1 MKVIQSELKN
11 YGRRADGSVS
21 IKCDSLLELTSNDI
35 AEIDRAR
42 GNVAVVV
49 LTDSTVGNDVDIDID
64 EILKNLPENDTLT
77 YKSPSRRL
85 RDVLYCYCRQTLKRE
100 PTKEEFVEFYKK
112 EYEKIIEH
120 YKSKLDDNL

>member
-120 YKSKLDDNL
+120 YKSKLDSEI